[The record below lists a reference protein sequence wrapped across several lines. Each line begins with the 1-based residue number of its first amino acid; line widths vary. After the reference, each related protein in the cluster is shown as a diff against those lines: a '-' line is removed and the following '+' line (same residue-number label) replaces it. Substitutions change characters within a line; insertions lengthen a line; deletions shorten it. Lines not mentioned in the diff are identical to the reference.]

1 MVKVSVI
8 IPVYNVEKYLEKC
21 LESVINQTFEDI
33 EIICINDGST
43 DNSLEILNNY
53 SKKYDKI
60 KVFTQDNKRQGAAR
74 NLGLNKSFGDY
85 IYFIDSDDYLELN
98 TIGMLYDNAVS
109 NNSDIVVSKIA
120 RFNDD
125 SDKIDYSIPGFDF
138 ETQFKN
144 VDFNNFTFNYKDIKQ
159 YVLNRS
165 FAPWMK
171 LFKKEFLLDNN
182 LRFVE
187 NLAFEDVLFHIQTF
201 LKAESISFSPNF
213 FYYYRNNPNSTV
225 NTSKNGSDIFK
236 IIDLVEEYL
245 VENNFMDEFREEF
258 DLFKVIQILN
268 YIISTRS
275 EDYFQKAKGEF
286 LKMDLSS
293 NSLKNDYLV
302 NKFDCVINS
311 NSLIEY
317 MENYYNFIFDDLNKK
332 ILVLNDEKD
341 ELVKKNKFL
350 SNKNKKYKNK
360 IDKLEKNNSN
370 QDSSKITSSLRK
382 IKKFRK
388 L

>member
-8 IPVYNVEKYLEKC
+8 IPVFNVEDYLEEC
-21 LESVINQTFEDI
+21 LDSVVNQTFDDI
-33 EIICINDGST
+33 EIICVNDGST
-43 DNSLEILNNY
+43 DNSLDILNNY
-53 SKKYDKI
+53 SNKDNRI
-60 KVFTQDNKRQGAAR
+60 KVFTQENKRQGAAR
-74 NLGLNKSFGDY
+74 NLGLNKSVGDY

-98 TIGMLYDNAVS
+98 TIEMLYENAVL

-144 VDFNNFTFNYKDIKQ
+144 VDFNDFTFNYKDIKQ

-171 LFKKEFLLDNN
+171 LFRKEFLLENN
-182 LRFVE
+182 LLFVE
-187 NLAFEDVLFHIQTF
+187 NLAFEDVLFHVQTF
-201 LKAESISFSPNF
+201 LKAQSISFSPNF
-213 FYYYRNNPNSTV
+213 FYYYRNNPNSTM

-245 VENNFMDEFREEF
+245 VENNFMDEFKDEF
-258 DLFKVIQILN
+258 DFFKVIQILN

-275 EDYFQKAKGEF
+275 EDYFQKAKKEF
-286 LKMDLSS
+286 LKIDLSS
-293 NSLKNDYLV
+293 NSLKDDFLV
-302 NKFDCVINS
+302 NKFNFVINS
-311 NSLIEY
+311 DSLIEY
-317 MENYYNFIFDDLNKK
+317 MENYYNFILDGLNQKIVVLNNQKDELNKK
-332 ILVLNDEKD
+332 NKVLLD
-341 ELVKKNKFL
+341 
-350 SNKNKKYKNK
+350 KNKKYKDK

-370 QDSSKITSSLRK
+370 HDSSKITSSLRK

-388 L
+388 K